1 MTTVPNPLDELQST
15 LRALEDRRDRSAIRA
30 RALRADLTGT
40 VDELRELDLSI
51 AATRGLLALADAA
64 KRNAAASSSDD
75 ATPTNTRPARTT
87 SKKPAKKQSSRP

>member
-30 RALRADLTGT
+30 RALRADLTGI
-40 VDELRELDLSI
+40 VEELRDLDLSI

-64 KRNAAASSSDD
+64 KRNAASSDD
-75 ATPTNTRPARTT
+75 ATPTNKRPARTT
-87 SKKPAKKQSSRP
+87 SKKPAKK